1 MEGGSSSTGGGGGGG
16 QQQQKGRPVML
27 LFPGGRSA
35 RIPFPRDP
43 DDLGQRIL
51 KFAHGA
57 IDPLLLKA
65 YEKDA
70 DGFYPQVDL
79 QDFFDIFPD
88 GGVTL
93 YITNGED
100 FDEELFRKPGSAPQP
115 SGGDQQQTSGQPAA
129 SSLGSPSPSGSGAMA
144 AVAVAGE
151 ARPGGGGGLVVDEQQ
166 LTKLVDQL
174 ARNLN
179 RGRDDFWL
187 SSFGSTDCV
196 PWAVFVKG
204 FCAHFQPMY
213 QRLAKPENVQEE
225 IKILL
230 EAEGVVTLQTWQRFT
245 LWSHPIE
252 KVVQIMEDL
261 RDRGLIYHK
270 GFVGFRRQ
278 EEEGRLV
285 EDLMARDHSS
295 HGVLLRLSETYAHQ
309 HGIWLTIVQRRE
321 RRAHPERMNYLLENC
336 PLIYYKLFSGFT
348 IPTYTG
354 NQVFDSVDKLVN
366 YVIVERASTMKE
378 YVTKELRE
386 ALRSSTRIM
395 PLRHYYYCLKR
406 KESEMREGSSANH
419 HAAKSGGGSI
429 LLKLKAIAEAFVNT
443 PPDALHSRE
452 IVRQIQKLHL
462 NAAKTATS
470 LERELMIKLLFIIST
485 CSRLEEYKEC
495 LEEDDVTEAN
505 DDSLNMSSESES
517 EFLSGTSSP
526 AVKRLKLY
534 GLQVQQPTSQEDE
547 SLFVSL
553 SIQIWGTVHNATYLR
568 TKVVEWLL
576 DQAPSTKLGEEEV
589 LIEELMAGT
598 DIRQYC
604 DTIDQRPTSG
614 DVLILA
620 AIADVF
626 KRPVMMITSLEGDRH
641 VVQITPRDPITPRPV
656 LIAHVWP
663 HHYQPLAPSPHELE
677 EIEPIGRGAQASVI
691 RGRYK
696 GLPVAIKRVVLTD
709 NADLTEHAFE
719 RELTLLQKLHCPA
732 LIQFLGACLE
742 SPPRLVFEFM
752 SGGSLHDLLHHNL
765 AFREAIAADPKLLV
779 HLALNIATG
788 MQFLHASKITHCDL
802 TPNNIL
808 LDEHRKAKVADFGLA
823 RLLQAPGHFDQTG
836 HFAYVAPEIWE
847 AKTAAHFSYA
857 SDVFSFGMVLWE
869 MWARRVPY
877 EKQYAENVGR
887 GAEVPRAYI
896 ADVGTGWRPA
906 LPSNVPPA
914 WLELIHLCW
923 HQDPSRRPTF
933 AELASEEGPLRRIE
947 RVLGG
952 TVPFPANISPAPAAG
967 GGGDGAFPYTTSPS
981 GTCTGEDANAEAEA
995 EEAIKQLNLRDVY

>member
-1 MEGGSSSTGGGGGGG
+1 
-16 QQQQKGRPVML
+16 ML

-321 RRAHPERMNYLLENC
+321 GRAHPERMNYLLENC

-419 HAAKSGGGSI
+419 HAAKSVSE
-429 LLKLKAIAEAFVNT
+429 KNT
-443 PPDALHSRE
+443 QE
-452 IVRQIQKLHL
+452 
-462 NAAKTATS
+462 
-470 LERELMIKLLFIIST
+470 
-485 CSRLEEYKEC
+485 
-495 LEEDDVTEAN
+495 
-505 DDSLNMSSESES
+505 
-517 EFLSGTSSP
+517 
-526 AVKRLKLY
+526 RLKLY

-576 DQAPSTKLGEEEV
+576 NQAPSTKLGEEEV

-663 HHYQPLAPSPHELE
+663 HHYQPLAPSAIDPLRPWLIKPHELE

-981 GTCTGEDANAEAEA
+981 GTCTAAGEDANAEAEA